1 MWVSLR
7 AEHQANLPAVSMI
20 ISDWFDHL
28 RSKKKII
35 NLHLKKQV
43 FLVKKFTSKG
53 FNETPG

>member
-28 RSKKKII
+28 RSKKK
-35 NLHLKKQV
+35 NNKS
-43 FLVKKFTSKG
+43 TSEEASFSCK
-53 FNETPG
+53 EIHIKRL